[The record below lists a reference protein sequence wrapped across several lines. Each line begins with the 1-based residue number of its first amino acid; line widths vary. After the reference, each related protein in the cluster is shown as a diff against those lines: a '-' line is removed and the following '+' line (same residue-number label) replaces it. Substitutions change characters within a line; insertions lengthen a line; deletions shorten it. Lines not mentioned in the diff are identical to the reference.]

1 MNFKLIRYAI
11 TGFLLLLTGLVN
23 AQEDTYFAEIG
34 VHGGSSYYLGDA
46 NNVLFKNAQLSYGL
60 IYRQKFNPRLAAH
73 LSWNSTTVDGKGIVI
88 NFLSPLHLFSVG
100 KRELYIDD
108 GSFNNRVNAFDLAG
122 EFNFF
127 SYERKE
133 YLPFSKTFTPF
144 VFAGVGTVI
153 GNSIETRLSK
163 KNSLPFGVSIPFGVG
178 FKMMI
183 GDRLNLNVI
192 WSSRMMFSDDL
203 EGKKV
208 FNDPAKLNGTNI
220 FNNDMLSTLSVG
232 ITLNIW
238 KKKCDCSSESF

>member
-11 TGFLLLLTGLVN
+11 TGFLLLGAGLMN

-73 LSWNSTTVDGKGIVI
+73 LSWNSTIVAGSG
-88 NFLSPLHLFSVG
+88 L
-100 KRELYIDD
+100 IDD
-108 GSFNNRVNAFDLAG
+108 VNIPFNNRVNAFDLAG

-144 VFAGVGTVI
+144 IFAGVGGALGGSVATM
-153 GNSIETRLSK
+153 
-163 KNSLPFGVSIPFGVG
+163 SLPFGVG
-178 FKMMI
+178 FKMML
-183 GDRLNLNVI
+183 GDRLNLNI
-192 WSSRMMFSDDL
+192 MWSNRLMFNDNL
-203 EGKKV
+203 EGKAD
-208 FNDPAKLNGTNI
+208 FNDHAGLNGTNI

>member
-11 TGFLLLLTGLVN
+11 TGFLLLGAGLMN

-73 LSWNSTTVDGKGIVI
+73 LSWNSATVAGKG
-88 NFLSPLHLFSVG
+88 S
-100 KRELYIDD
+100 IDNVNNI
-108 GSFNNRVNAFDLAG
+108 SFNNRVNAFDLAG

-144 VFAGVGTVI
+144 IFAGVGGAL
-153 GNSIETRLSK
+153 GNSVATM
-163 KNSLPFGVSIPFGVG
+163 SLPFGVG
-178 FKMMI
+178 FKAML
-183 GDRLNLNVI
+183 GDRLNLNI
-192 WSSRMMFSDDL
+192 MWSNRLMFNDNL
-203 EGKKV
+203 EGKAD
-208 FNDPAKLNGTNI
+208 FNDHAELNGTNI

>member
-1 MNFKLIRYAI
+1 M
-11 TGFLLLLTGLVN
+11 N

-73 LSWNSTTVDGKGIVI
+73 LSWNSATVAGKG
-88 NFLSPLHLFSVG
+88 S
-100 KRELYIDD
+100 IDNVNNI
-108 GSFNNRVNAFDLAG
+108 SFNNRVNAFDLAG

-144 VFAGVGTVI
+144 IFAGVGGAL
-153 GNSIETRLSK
+153 GNSVATM
-163 KNSLPFGVSIPFGVG
+163 SLPFGVG
-178 FKMMI
+178 FKMML
-183 GDRLNLNVI
+183 GDRLNLNI
-192 WSSRMMFSDDL
+192 MWSNRLMFNDNL
-203 EGKKV
+203 EGKAD
-208 FNDPAKLNGTNI
+208 FNDHAGLNGTNI

>member
-11 TGFLLLLTGLVN
+11 TGFLLLLAGLVN

-34 VHGGSSYYLGDA
+34 VHGGTSYYLGDA

-73 LSWNSTTVDGKGIVI
+73 LSWNSATVAGKGSIDIVNNI
-88 NFLSPLHLFSVG
+88 
-100 KRELYIDD
+100 
-108 GSFNNRVNAFDLAG
+108 SFNNRVNAFDLAG

-153 GNSIETRLSK
+153 GDSIETRLSK

-220 FNNDMLSTLSVG
+220 FNKDMLSTLSVG

-238 KKKCDCSSESF
+238 KKKCDCSSQSF

>member
-11 TGFLLLLTGLVN
+11 TGFLLLLAGLVN

-34 VHGGSSYYLGDA
+34 VHGGTSYYLGDA

-73 LSWNSTTVDGKGIVI
+73 LSWNSTKVVGKGIVD
-88 NFLSPLHLFSVG
+88 NVDTL
-100 KRELYIDD
+100 
-108 GSFNNRVNAFDLAG
+108 FNNRVNAFDLTG

-144 VFAGVGTVI
+144 IFAGVGGALGGSVATM
-153 GNSIETRLSK
+153 
-163 KNSLPFGVSIPFGVG
+163 SLPFGVG
-178 FKMMI
+178 FKMML
-183 GDRLNLNVI
+183 GDRLNLNI
-192 WSSRMMFSDDL
+192 MWSNRLMFKDNLEGEKLPTEGEVQNHLNHFSD
-203 EGKKV
+203 
-208 FNDPAKLNGTNI
+208 PAGLNGTNI

>member
-11 TGFLLLLTGLVN
+11 TGFLLLLAGLVN

-73 LSWNSTTVDGKGIVI
+73 LSWNSATVAGKG
-88 NFLSPLHLFSVG
+88 S
-100 KRELYIDD
+100 IDNVNNI
-108 GSFNNRVNAFDLAG
+108 SFNNRVNAFDLAG

-144 VFAGVGTVI
+144 IFAGVGGAL
-153 GNSIETRLSK
+153 GNSVATM
-163 KNSLPFGVSIPFGVG
+163 SLPFGVG
-178 FKMMI
+178 FKAML
-183 GDRLNLNVI
+183 GDRLNLNI
-192 WSSRMMFSDDL
+192 MWSNRLMFNDNL
-203 EGKKV
+203 EGKAD
-208 FNDPAKLNGTNI
+208 FNDHAELNGTNI

-238 KKKCDCSSESF
+238 KKKCDCSSQSF

>member
-11 TGFLLLLTGLVN
+11 TGFLLLGAGLMN

-73 LSWNSTTVDGKGIVI
+73 LSWNSTAVAGKGIVDNVNI
-88 NFLSPLHLFSVG
+88 P
-100 KRELYIDD
+100 
-108 GSFNNRVNAFDLAG
+108 FNNRVNAFDLAG

-144 VFAGVGTVI
+144 IFAGVGGAL
-153 GNSIETRLSK
+153 GNSVATM
-163 KNSLPFGVSIPFGVG
+163 SLPFGVG
-178 FKMMI
+178 FKMML
-183 GDRLNLNVI
+183 GDRLNLNI
-192 WSSRMMFSDDL
+192 MWSNRLMFNDNL
-203 EGKKV
+203 EGKAD
-208 FNDPAKLNGTNI
+208 FNDHAGLNGTNI

>member
-11 TGFLLLLTGLVN
+11 TGFLLLLAGLLN

-73 LSWNSTTVDGKGIVI
+73 LSWNSTIVAGKG
-88 NFLSPLHLFSVG
+88 S
-100 KRELYIDD
+100 IDNVNNI
-108 GSFNNRVNAFDLAG
+108 SFNNRVNAFDLAG

-144 VFAGVGTVI
+144 IFAGVGGALGDSVATM
-153 GNSIETRLSK
+153 
-163 KNSLPFGVSIPFGVG
+163 SLPFGVG
-178 FKMMI
+178 FKAML
-183 GDRLNLNVI
+183 GDRLNLNI
-192 WSSRMMFSDDL
+192 MWSNRLMFKDNL
-203 EGKKV
+203 EGKAD
-208 FNDPAKLNGTNI
+208 FNDHAELNGTNI

>member
-1 MNFKLIRYAI
+1 MNFKIIRYAI
-11 TGFLLLLTGLVN
+11 TGFLLLLAGLVN

-73 LSWNSTTVDGKGIVI
+73 LSWNSTTIAGDGLITNGT
-88 NFLSPLHLFSVG
+88 
-100 KRELYIDD
+100 
-108 GSFNNRVNAFDLAG
+108 SFPYSNRVNAFDLAG

-144 VFAGVGTVI
+144 VFAGVGGVL
-153 GNSIETRLSK
+153 GNSVATM
-163 KNSLPFGVSIPFGVG
+163 SLPFGLG

-183 GDRLNLNVI
+183 GDRLNLNII
-192 WSSRMMFSDDL
+192 WSNRLMFSDDL
-203 EGKKV
+203 EGV
-208 FNDPAKLNGTNI
+208 PEFNEPAGLNGTNI

-238 KKKCDCSSESF
+238 KKKCDCSSQSF

>member
-11 TGFLLLLTGLVN
+11 TGFLLLLAGLVN

-73 LSWNSTTVDGKGIVI
+73 LNLNSTTVAGDGLITNGT
-88 NFLSPLHLFSVG
+88 FFP
-100 KRELYIDD
+100 Y
-108 GSFNNRVNAFDLAG
+108 NNRVNTLDLAG

-144 VFAGVGTVI
+144 VFAGVGGVL
-153 GNSIETRLSK
+153 GNSVATM
-163 KNSLPFGVSIPFGVG
+163 SLPFGLG

-183 GDRLNLNVI
+183 GDRLNLNII
-192 WSSRMMFSDDL
+192 WSNRLMFSDDL
-203 EGKKV
+203 EGEV
-208 FNDPAKLNGTNI
+208 EFNEPAGLNGTNI

-238 KKKCDCSSESF
+238 KKKCDCSSQSF

>member
-11 TGFLLLLTGLVN
+11 TGFLLLGAGLMN

-73 LSWNSTTVDGKGIVI
+73 LSWNSATVAGKG
-88 NFLSPLHLFSVG
+88 S
-100 KRELYIDD
+100 IDNVNNI
-108 GSFNNRVNAFDLAG
+108 SFNNRVNAFDLAG

-144 VFAGVGTVI
+144 IFAGVGGALGDSVATM
-153 GNSIETRLSK
+153 
-163 KNSLPFGVSIPFGVG
+163 SLPFGVG
-178 FKMMI
+178 FKMMV
-183 GDRLNLNVI
+183 GDRMNLNI
-192 WSSRMMFSDDL
+192 MWSNRLMFNDNL
-203 EGKKV
+203 EGKAD
-208 FNDPAKLNGTNI
+208 FNDHAGLNGTNI

>member
-1 MNFKLIRYAI
+1 M
-11 TGFLLLLTGLVN
+11 N

-73 LSWNSTTVDGKGIVI
+73 LSWNSATVAGKG
-88 NFLSPLHLFSVG
+88 S
-100 KRELYIDD
+100 IDNVNNI
-108 GSFNNRVNAFDLAG
+108 SFNNRVNAFDLAG

-144 VFAGVGTVI
+144 IFAGVGGAL
-153 GNSIETRLSK
+153 GNSVATM
-163 KNSLPFGVSIPFGVG
+163 SLPFGVG
-178 FKMMI
+178 FKAML
-183 GDRLNLNVI
+183 GDRLNLNI
-192 WSSRMMFSDDL
+192 MWSNRLMFNDNL
-203 EGKKV
+203 EGKAD
-208 FNDPAKLNGTNI
+208 FNDHAELNGTNI
-220 FNNDMLSTLSVG
+220 FNNDMLSTLTVG

>member
-11 TGFLLLLTGLVN
+11 TGFLLLLSGLVN

-73 LSWNSTTVDGKGIVI
+73 LSWNSTAVAGKGIVDNVNI
-88 NFLSPLHLFSVG
+88 P
-100 KRELYIDD
+100 
-108 GSFNNRVNAFDLAG
+108 FNNRVNAFDLAG

-144 VFAGVGTVI
+144 IFAGVGGALGDSVATM
-153 GNSIETRLSK
+153 
-163 KNSLPFGVSIPFGVG
+163 SLPFGVG
-178 FKMMI
+178 FKMML
-183 GDRLNLNVI
+183 GDRLNLNI
-192 WSSRMMFSDDL
+192 MWSNRLMFNDNL
-203 EGKKV
+203 EGKAD
-208 FNDPAKLNGTNI
+208 FNDHAELNGTNI

>member
-1 MNFKLIRYAI
+1 MNFKIIRYAI
-11 TGFLLLLTGLVN
+11 TGFLLLLAGLVN

-73 LSWNSTTVDGKGIVI
+73 LSWNSTTVAGDGLITNGT
-88 NFLSPLHLFSVG
+88 
-100 KRELYIDD
+100 
-108 GSFNNRVNAFDLAG
+108 SFPYSNRVNAFDLAG

-144 VFAGVGTVI
+144 VFAGVGGVL
-153 GNSIETRLSK
+153 GNSVATM
-163 KNSLPFGVSIPFGVG
+163 SLPFGLG

-192 WSSRMMFSDDL
+192 WSNRLMFSDDL
-203 EGKKV
+203 EGV
-208 FNDPAKLNGTNI
+208 PEFNEPAGLNGTNI

-238 KKKCDCSSESF
+238 KKKCDCSSQSF

>member
-1 MNFKLIRYAI
+1 M
-11 TGFLLLLTGLVN
+11 N

-73 LSWNSTTVDGKGIVI
+73 LSWNSATVAGKG
-88 NFLSPLHLFSVG
+88 S
-100 KRELYIDD
+100 IDNVNNIP
-108 GSFNNRVNAFDLAG
+108 FNNRVNAFDLAG

-144 VFAGVGTVI
+144 VFAGVGGVL
-153 GNSIETRLSK
+153 GDSV
-163 KNSLPFGVSIPFGVG
+163 GVSIPFGVG
-178 FKMMI
+178 FKMML
-183 GDRLNLNVI
+183 GDRLNLNI
-192 WSSRMMFSDDL
+192 MWSNRLMFNDNL
-203 EGKKV
+203 EGKAD
-208 FNDPAKLNGTNI
+208 FNDHAGLNGTNI

-238 KKKCDCSSESF
+238 KKKCDCSSQSF

>member
-11 TGFLLLLTGLVN
+11 TGFLLLLAGLVN

-73 LSWNSTTVDGKGIVI
+73 LSWNSTIVAGSG
-88 NFLSPLHLFSVG
+88 L
-100 KRELYIDD
+100 IDD
-108 GSFNNRVNAFDLAG
+108 VNIPFNNRVNAFDLAG

-144 VFAGVGTVI
+144 VFAGVGGVL
-153 GNSIETRLSK
+153 GDSV
-163 KNSLPFGVSIPFGVG
+163 GVSIPFGVG
-178 FKMMI
+178 FKMML
-183 GDRLNLNVI
+183 GDRLNLNI
-192 WSSRMMFSDDL
+192 MWSNRLMFNDNL
-203 EGKKV
+203 EGKAD
-208 FNDPAKLNGTNI
+208 FNDHAGLNGTNI

>member
-11 TGFLLLLTGLVN
+11 TGFLLLGAGLMN

-73 LSWNSTTVDGKGIVI
+73 LSWNSATVAGKG
-88 NFLSPLHLFSVG
+88 S
-100 KRELYIDD
+100 IDNVNNI
-108 GSFNNRVNAFDLAG
+108 SFNNRVNAFDLAG

-144 VFAGVGTVI
+144 IFAGVGGAL
-153 GNSIETRLSK
+153 GNSVATM
-163 KNSLPFGVSIPFGVG
+163 SLPFGVG
-178 FKMMI
+178 FKAML
-183 GDRLNLNVI
+183 GDRLNLNI
-192 WSSRMMFSDDL
+192 MWSNRLMFNDNL
-203 EGKKV
+203 EGKAD
-208 FNDPAKLNGTNI
+208 FNDHAGLNGTNI

>member
-11 TGFLLLLTGLVN
+11 TGFLLLGAGLMN

-73 LSWNSTTVDGKGIVI
+73 LSWNSTAVAGKGIVDNVNI
-88 NFLSPLHLFSVG
+88 P
-100 KRELYIDD
+100 
-108 GSFNNRVNAFDLAG
+108 FNNRVNAFDLAG

-153 GNSIETRLSK
+153 GNSIETRLSEK
-163 KNSLPFGVSIPFGVG
+163 ITLPFGVSIPFGVG
-178 FKMMI
+178 FKMMV
-183 GDRLNLNVI
+183 GDRMNLNVI
-192 WSSRMMFSDDL
+192 WSSRMMFSDNL
-203 EGKKV
+203 EGEAD
-208 FNDPAKLNGTNI
+208 FNDHAELNGTNI
-220 FNNDMLSTLSVG
+220 FNNDMLSTLTVG

>member
-11 TGFLLLLTGLVN
+11 TGFLLLLAGLVN

-34 VHGGSSYYLGDA
+34 VHGGSSYYFGDA

-73 LSWNSTTVDGKGIVI
+73 LSWNSATVAGKG
-88 NFLSPLHLFSVG
+88 S
-100 KRELYIDD
+100 IDNVNNI
-108 GSFNNRVNAFDLAG
+108 SFNNRVNAFDLAG

-144 VFAGVGTVI
+144 IFAGVGGAL
-153 GNSIETRLSK
+153 GNSVATM
-163 KNSLPFGVSIPFGVG
+163 SLPFGVG
-178 FKMMI
+178 FKAML
-183 GDRLNLNVI
+183 GDRLNLNI
-192 WSSRMMFSDDL
+192 MWSNRLMFNDNL
-203 EGKKV
+203 EGKAD
-208 FNDPAKLNGTNI
+208 FNDHAGLNGTNI

-238 KKKCDCSSESF
+238 KKKCDCSSQSF

>member
-11 TGFLLLLTGLVN
+11 TGFLLLLAGLVN

-73 LSWNSTTVDGKGIVI
+73 LSWNSTIVAGSG
-88 NFLSPLHLFSVG
+88 L
-100 KRELYIDD
+100 IDD
-108 GSFNNRVNAFDLAG
+108 VNIPFNNRVNAFDLAG

-144 VFAGVGTVI
+144 IFAGVGGALGDSVATM
-153 GNSIETRLSK
+153 
-163 KNSLPFGVSIPFGVG
+163 SLPFGVG
-178 FKMMI
+178 FKMML
-183 GDRLNLNVI
+183 GDRLNLNI
-192 WSSRMMFSDDL
+192 MWSNRLMFNDNL
-203 EGKKV
+203 EGKAD
-208 FNDPAKLNGTNI
+208 FNDHAGLNGTNI

>member
-11 TGFLLLLTGLVN
+11 TGFLLLGAGLMN

-73 LSWNSTTVDGKGIVI
+73 LSWNSTAVAGKGIVDNVNI
-88 NFLSPLHLFSVG
+88 P
-100 KRELYIDD
+100 
-108 GSFNNRVNAFDLAG
+108 FNNRVNAFDLAG

-144 VFAGVGTVI
+144 IFAGVGGALGDSVATM
-153 GNSIETRLSK
+153 
-163 KNSLPFGVSIPFGVG
+163 SLPFGVG
-178 FKMMI
+178 FKMML
-183 GDRLNLNVI
+183 GDRLNLNI
-192 WSSRMMFSDDL
+192 MWSNRLMFNDNL
-203 EGKKV
+203 EGKAD
-208 FNDPAKLNGTNI
+208 FNDHAGLNGTNI

>member
-11 TGFLLLLTGLVN
+11 TGFLLLLAGLVN

-73 LSWNSTTVDGKGIVI
+73 LSWNSATVAGKG
-88 NFLSPLHLFSVG
+88 S
-100 KRELYIDD
+100 IDNVNNI
-108 GSFNNRVNAFDLAG
+108 SFNNRVNAFDLAG

-144 VFAGVGTVI
+144 IFAGVGGAL
-153 GNSIETRLSK
+153 GNSVATM
-163 KNSLPFGVSIPFGVG
+163 SLPFGVG
-178 FKMMI
+178 FKMML
-183 GDRLNLNVI
+183 GDRLNLNI
-192 WSSRMMFSDDL
+192 MWSNRLMFNDNL
-203 EGKKV
+203 EGKAD
-208 FNDPAKLNGTNI
+208 FNDHAELNGTNI

-238 KKKCDCSSESF
+238 KKKCDCSSQSF

>member
-11 TGFLLLLTGLVN
+11 TGFLLLLAGLVN

-73 LSWNSTTVDGKGIVI
+73 LSWNSATVAGKG
-88 NFLSPLHLFSVG
+88 S
-100 KRELYIDD
+100 IDNVNNI
-108 GSFNNRVNAFDLAG
+108 SFNNRVNAFDLAG

-144 VFAGVGTVI
+144 IFAGVGGAL
-153 GNSIETRLSK
+153 GNSVATM
-163 KNSLPFGVSIPFGVG
+163 SLPFGVG
-178 FKMMI
+178 FKAML
-183 GDRLNLNVI
+183 GDRLNLNI
-192 WSSRMMFSDDL
+192 MWSNRLMFNDNL
-203 EGKKV
+203 EGKAD
-208 FNDPAKLNGTNI
+208 FNDHAGLNGTNI

>member
-1 MNFKLIRYAI
+1 MNFKIIRYAI
-11 TGFLLLLTGLVN
+11 TGFLLLLAGLVN

-60 IYRQKFNPRLAAH
+60 IYRQKFNPRLSAH
-73 LSWNSTTVDGKGIVI
+73 LNLNSTMVAGDGLIAKGI
-88 NFLSPLHLFSVG
+88 FFPYS
-100 KRELYIDD
+100 
-108 GSFNNRVNAFDLAG
+108 NRVNTLDLVG

-144 VFAGVGTVI
+144 VFAGVGEVL
-153 GNSIETRLSK
+153 GNSDGTI
-163 KNSLPFGVSIPFGVG
+163 SLPFGLG

-183 GDRLNLNVI
+183 GDRLNLNII
-192 WSSRMMFSDDL
+192 WSNRLMFSDDM
-203 EGKKV
+203 EGV
-208 FNDPAKLNGTNI
+208 AEFNEPAGLNGTNI

>member
-11 TGFLLLLTGLVN
+11 TGFLLLLAGLVN

-73 LSWNSTTVDGKGIVI
+73 LSWNSTIVAGSG
-88 NFLSPLHLFSVG
+88 L
-100 KRELYIDD
+100 IDD
-108 GSFNNRVNAFDLAG
+108 VNIPFNNRVNAFDLAG

-144 VFAGVGTVI
+144 IFAGVGGAL
-153 GNSIETRLSK
+153 GNSVATM
-163 KNSLPFGVSIPFGVG
+163 SLPFGVG
-178 FKMMI
+178 FKAML
-183 GDRLNLNVI
+183 GDRLNLNI
-192 WSSRMMFSDDL
+192 MWSNRLMFNDNL
-203 EGKKV
+203 EGKAD
-208 FNDPAKLNGTNI
+208 FNDHAGLNGTNI

>member
-11 TGFLLLLTGLVN
+11 TGFLLLLAGLVN

-73 LSWNSTTVDGKGIVI
+73 LSWNSTAVAGKGIVDNVNI
-88 NFLSPLHLFSVG
+88 P
-100 KRELYIDD
+100 
-108 GSFNNRVNAFDLAG
+108 FNNRVNAFDLAG

-144 VFAGVGTVI
+144 VFAGVGGVL
-153 GNSIETRLSK
+153 GDSV
-163 KNSLPFGVSIPFGVG
+163 GVSIPFGVG
-178 FKMMI
+178 FKMML
-183 GDRLNLNVI
+183 GDRLNLNI
-192 WSSRMMFSDDL
+192 MWSNRLMFNDNL
-203 EGKKV
+203 EGKAD
-208 FNDPAKLNGTNI
+208 FNDHAGLNGTNI

>member
-11 TGFLLLLTGLVN
+11 TGFLLLGAGLMN

-73 LSWNSTTVDGKGIVI
+73 LSWNSATVAGKG
-88 NFLSPLHLFSVG
+88 S
-100 KRELYIDD
+100 IDNVNNI
-108 GSFNNRVNAFDLAG
+108 SFNNRVNAFDLAG
-122 EFNFF
+122 EYNFF

-133 YLPFSKTFTPF
+133 YLPFSKTITPF
-144 VFAGVGTVI
+144 IFAGVGGAL
-153 GNSIETRLSK
+153 GNSVATM
-163 KNSLPFGVSIPFGVG
+163 SLPFGVG
-178 FKMMI
+178 FKAML
-183 GDRLNLNVI
+183 GDRLNLNI
-192 WSSRMMFSDDL
+192 MWSNRLMFNDNL
-203 EGKKV
+203 EGKAD
-208 FNDPAKLNGTNI
+208 FNDHAGLNGTNI

>member
-11 TGFLLLLTGLVN
+11 TGILLLGAGLMN

-60 IYRQKFNPRLAAH
+60 IYRQKINPRLAAH
-73 LSWNSTTVDGKGIVI
+73 LSWNSTTVTGNGLLDNVNI
-88 NFLSPLHLFSVG
+88 P
-100 KRELYIDD
+100 
-108 GSFNNRVNAFDLAG
+108 FNNRVNAFDLAG

-144 VFAGVGTVI
+144 VFAGVGGVL
-153 GNSIETRLSK
+153 GDSV
-163 KNSLPFGVSIPFGVG
+163 GVSIPFGVG
-178 FKMMI
+178 FKMML
-183 GDRLNLNVI
+183 GDRLNLNI
-192 WSSRMMFSDDL
+192 MWSNRMMFKDHL
-203 EGKKV
+203 EGKDE
-208 FNDPAKLNGTNI
+208 FNNPAKLNGTNI
-220 FNNDMLSTLSVG
+220 FNKDMLSTLSVG

-238 KKKCDCSSESF
+238 RKKCDCSSESF

>member
-11 TGFLLLLTGLVN
+11 TGFLLLLAGLVN

-73 LSWNSTTVDGKGIVI
+73 LSWNSTAVAGKGIVDNVNI
-88 NFLSPLHLFSVG
+88 P
-100 KRELYIDD
+100 
-108 GSFNNRVNAFDLAG
+108 FNNRVNAFDLAG

-144 VFAGVGTVI
+144 VFAGVGGGLGDSV
-153 GNSIETRLSK
+153 
-163 KNSLPFGVSIPFGVG
+163 GVSIPFGVG
-178 FKMMI
+178 FKMML
-183 GDRLNLNVI
+183 GDRLNLNI
-192 WSSRMMFSDDL
+192 MWSNRLMFNDNL
-203 EGKKV
+203 EGKAD
-208 FNDPAKLNGTNI
+208 FNDHAGLNGTNI
-220 FNNDMLSTLSVG
+220 FNNDMLSTLTVG

>member
-11 TGFLLLLTGLVN
+11 TGFLLLLAGLVN

-144 VFAGVGTVI
+144 VFAGVGGVL
-153 GNSIETRLSK
+153 GNSVATM
-163 KNSLPFGVSIPFGVG
+163 SLPFGLG

-183 GDRLNLNVI
+183 GDRLNLNII
-192 WSSRMMFSDDL
+192 WSNRLMFSDDL
-203 EGKKV
+203 EGEV
-208 FNDPAKLNGTNI
+208 EFNEPAGLNGTNI

-238 KKKCDCSSESF
+238 KKKCDCSSQSF

>member
-11 TGFLLLLTGLVN
+11 TGFLLLGAGLMN

-73 LSWNSTTVDGKGIVI
+73 LSWNSATVAGKG
-88 NFLSPLHLFSVG
+88 S
-100 KRELYIDD
+100 IDNVNNI
-108 GSFNNRVNAFDLAG
+108 SFNNRVNAFDLAG

-144 VFAGVGTVI
+144 IFAGVGGAL
-153 GNSIETRLSK
+153 GNSVATM
-163 KNSLPFGVSIPFGVG
+163 SLPFGVG
-178 FKMMI
+178 FKAML
-183 GDRLNLNVI
+183 GDRLNLNI
-192 WSSRMMFSDDL
+192 MWSNRLMFNDNL
-203 EGKKV
+203 EGKAD
-208 FNDPAKLNGTNI
+208 FNDHAGLNGTNI

-238 KKKCDCSSESF
+238 KKKCDCSSQSF

>member
-11 TGFLLLLTGLVN
+11 TGFLLLGAGLMN

-73 LSWNSTTVDGKGIVI
+73 LSWNSATVAGKG
-88 NFLSPLHLFSVG
+88 S
-100 KRELYIDD
+100 IDNVNNI
-108 GSFNNRVNAFDLAG
+108 SFNNRVNAFDLAG

-144 VFAGVGTVI
+144 IFAGVGGALGDSVATM
-153 GNSIETRLSK
+153 
-163 KNSLPFGVSIPFGVG
+163 SLPFGVG
-178 FKMMI
+178 FKMML
-183 GDRLNLNVI
+183 GDRLNLNI
-192 WSSRMMFSDDL
+192 MWSNRLMFNDNL
-203 EGKKV
+203 EGKAD
-208 FNDPAKLNGTNI
+208 FNDHAGLNGTNI

>member
-11 TGFLLLLTGLVN
+11 TGFLLLGAGLMN

-73 LSWNSTTVDGKGIVI
+73 LSWNSATVAGKG
-88 NFLSPLHLFSVG
+88 S
-100 KRELYIDD
+100 IDNVNNI
-108 GSFNNRVNAFDLAG
+108 SFNNRVNAFDLAG

-144 VFAGVGTVI
+144 IFAGVGGAL
-153 GNSIETRLSK
+153 GNSVATM
-163 KNSLPFGVSIPFGVG
+163 SLPFGVG
-178 FKMMI
+178 FKAML
-183 GDRLNLNVI
+183 GDRLNLNI
-192 WSSRMMFSDDL
+192 MWSNRLMFNDNL
-203 EGKKV
+203 EGKAD
-208 FNDPAKLNGTNI
+208 FNDHAELNGTNI
-220 FNNDMLSTLSVG
+220 FNNDMLSTLTVG
-232 ITLNIW
+232 ITLNKW
-238 KKKCDCSSESF
+238 KLS

>member
-73 LSWNSTTVDGKGIVI
+73 LSWNSATVAGKG
-88 NFLSPLHLFSVG
+88 S
-100 KRELYIDD
+100 IDNVNNI
-108 GSFNNRVNAFDLAG
+108 SFNNRVNAFDLAG

-144 VFAGVGTVI
+144 IFAGVGGAL
-153 GNSIETRLSK
+153 GNSVATM
-163 KNSLPFGVSIPFGVG
+163 SLPFGVG
-178 FKMMI
+178 FKAML
-183 GDRLNLNVI
+183 GDRLNLNI
-192 WSSRMMFSDDL
+192 MWSNRLMFNDNL
-203 EGKKV
+203 EGKAD
-208 FNDPAKLNGTNI
+208 FNDHAELNGTNI
-220 FNNDMLSTLSVG
+220 FNNDMLSTLTVG

>member
-11 TGFLLLLTGLVN
+11 TGFLLLLAGLVN

-144 VFAGVGTVI
+144 VFAGVGGVL
-153 GNSIETRLSK
+153 GDSV
-163 KNSLPFGVSIPFGVG
+163 GVSIPFGVG
-178 FKMMI
+178 FKMML
-183 GDRLNLNVI
+183 GDRLNLNI
-192 WSSRMMFSDDL
+192 MWSNRLMFNDNL
-203 EGKKV
+203 EGKAD
-208 FNDPAKLNGTNI
+208 FNDHAELNGTNI

>member
-11 TGFLLLLTGLVN
+11 TGFLLLGAGLMN

-73 LSWNSTTVDGKGIVI
+73 LSWNSTTVAGKGIVD
-88 NFLSPLHLFSVG
+88 NVNKP
-100 KRELYIDD
+100 
-108 GSFNNRVNAFDLAG
+108 FNNRVNAFDLAG

-144 VFAGVGTVI
+144 VFAGVGGVL
-153 GNSIETRLSK
+153 GDSV
-163 KNSLPFGVSIPFGVG
+163 GVSIPFGVG
-178 FKMMI
+178 FKMML
-183 GDRLNLNVI
+183 GDRLNLNI
-192 WSSRMMFSDDL
+192 MWSNRLMFNDNL
-203 EGKKV
+203 EGKAD
-208 FNDPAKLNGTNI
+208 FNDHAGLNGTNI

>member
-11 TGFLLLLTGLVN
+11 TGFLLLGAGLMN

-73 LSWNSTTVDGKGIVI
+73 LSWNSTTVAGKGIVD
-88 NFLSPLHLFSVG
+88 NVNKP
-100 KRELYIDD
+100 
-108 GSFNNRVNAFDLAG
+108 FNNRVNAFDLAG

-144 VFAGVGTVI
+144 IFAGVGGAL
-153 GNSIETRLSK
+153 GNSVATM
-163 KNSLPFGVSIPFGVG
+163 SLPFGVG
-178 FKMMI
+178 FKAML
-183 GDRLNLNVI
+183 GDRLNLNI
-192 WSSRMMFSDDL
+192 MWSNRLMFNDNL
-203 EGKKV
+203 EGEAD
-208 FNDPAKLNGTNI
+208 FNDHAGLNGTNI

>member
-1 MNFKLIRYAI
+1 MNFKIIRYAI
-11 TGFLLLLTGLVN
+11 TGFLLLGAGLMN

-34 VHGGSSYYLGDA
+34 VHGGTSYYLGDA

-73 LSWNSTTVDGKGIVI
+73 LSWNSTAVAGKGIVDNVNI
-88 NFLSPLHLFSVG
+88 P
-100 KRELYIDD
+100 
-108 GSFNNRVNAFDLAG
+108 FNNRVNAFDLAG